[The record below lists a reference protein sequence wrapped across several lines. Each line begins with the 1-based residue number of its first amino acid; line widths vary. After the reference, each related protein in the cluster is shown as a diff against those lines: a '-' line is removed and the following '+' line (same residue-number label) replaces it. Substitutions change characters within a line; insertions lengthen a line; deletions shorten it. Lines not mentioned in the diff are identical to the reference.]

1 MPGILLDLR
10 TGDPILGED
19 GDFVTVENDYAFY
32 QIINNLLNC
41 QKGSEVW
48 HYHYGFDLEEAIRI
62 NSSGAPTQ
70 VIESLMAEALDS
82 QKERLIY
89 SINYIKAERDG
100 QQMRVKFSVQSRLGG
115 IVTLNETIGEEI
127 DAI

>member
-19 GDFVTVENDYAFY
+19 GDYVVVENDYAFY

-48 HYHYGFDLEEAIRI
+48 HYQYGFDLEEAIRS
-62 NSSGAPTQ
+62 NSGGAPAE
-70 VIESLMAEALDS
+70 VIESLIADALDN
-82 QKERLIY
+82 QKERLIFT
-89 SINYIKAERDG
+89 INYIKAVRDG
-100 QQMRVKFSVQSRLGG
+100 QEMKVKFSVQSRLGT
-115 IVTLNETIGEEI
+115 IITLEETIGEVI
-127 DAI
+127 NAV

>member
-1 MPGILLDLR
+1 MPGILMDLR

-19 GDFVTVENDYAFY
+19 GDYITVENDYAFY
-32 QIINNLLNC
+32 QLINNLLNC

-48 HYHYGFDLEEAIRI
+48 HYQYGFDLEEAIRM
-62 NSSGAPTQ
+62 NSGGAPVE
-70 VIESLMAEALDS
+70 VIESLMAEALDN

-100 QQMRVKFSVQSRLGG
+100 QQMRVKFSVQSRLGS
-115 IVTLNETIGEEI
+115 ILTLEETLGETI